1 MHSYLL
7 VHEILCRHQQMCNGI
22 FHLPVLQQVNNC
34 VFFLAFTFFLCSALK
49 YHKMTKKLYPPQFM
63 FNAGGTFI
71 IIFVFFLL
79 KCVLK
84 GFCEQVCKVLEKYFD
99 LFLIYGL
106 RVKLMEPRPKCA

>member
-1 MHSYLL
+1 
-7 VHEILCRHQQMCNGI
+7 
-22 FHLPVLQQVNNC
+22 
-34 VFFLAFTFFLCSALK
+34 
-49 YHKMTKKLYPPQFM
+49 MTKKLYPPQFM
-63 FNAGGTFI
+63 FNAGGTFL

-106 RVKLMEPRPKCA
+106 RVKLIEPRPKCA

>member
-1 MHSYLL
+1 
-7 VHEILCRHQQMCNGI
+7 
-22 FHLPVLQQVNNC
+22 
-34 VFFLAFTFFLCSALK
+34 
-49 YHKMTKKLYPPQFM
+49 M

-79 KCVLK
+79 KCVLQ